1 MADIPKLETGQEY
14 RYVTIHSR
22 INSAMI
28 RREQRNGKDVII
40 APAKTMRDNEVLNR
54 VMYPA
59 EELRDSYRSLNRT
72 FVPLEHPVDDQ
83 GRFMSANSPEGME
96 GHYIGAHSEN
106 VRRVPDGDGS
116 GLNRIHADVVIY
128 VDRAKK
134 SPGGQRVLNALEKGE
149 PISTS
154 TGLYGIFETVAGNE
168 DFDYVAR
175 FINFD
180 HNAILL
186 DTEPAASTDQGTGI
200 FVNSNQDQLD
210 VKRMVVNMDLETPA
224 VEMNDGDTQPKEVT
238 VNLEDKDA
246 VTGLLNR
253 LLAIFGKQTGAKNAN
268 NKTELVMDEETKK
281 AFSATNERI
290 EEVAKTVVNKDDLK
304 EVVTEVVNEIVKPLA
319 EEISAQAETR
329 KNQHEVEKAKLVK
342 RVVAAN
348 KLSEEAANAT
358 PIEVLRE
365 LAGNEEDGKADAVT
379 GNGDQTKANDAK
391 DDAEDFASALN
402 KVGQTDGK
410 E

>member
-22 INSAMI
+22 INGAMI
-28 RREQRNGKDVII
+28 RREKRNGKDVII

-106 VRRVPDGDGS
+106 VRRVPDDDGS
-116 GLNRIHADVVIY
+116 GLNRIHADIVIY

-186 DTEPAASTDQGTGI
+186 DAEPAASTDQGTGI

-290 EEVAKTVVNKDDLK
+290 DDVAKSVVNKDDLK

-365 LAGNEEDGKADAVT
+365 LAGNEEAGDAAPVT
-379 GNGDQTKANDAK
+379 GNGDGDTKTDPKQNAK
-391 DDAEDFASALN
+391 DKAERYN
-402 KVGQTDGK
+402 KLGGQGK